1 MKTKLALTTFAA
13 ALALTASLPLVQA
26 AVPFAGTSAAFARQG
41 ADDGPNHDAND
52 DKGGKRGGKSRDDA
66 ATHDKNDDKG
76 GKRGGKSSDDSANHN
91 KNDHKGGTRG
101 GHK

>member
-13 ALALTASLPLVQA
+13 ALALTASLPLVQS

-52 DKGGKRGGKSRDDA
+52 DKGGKRGGKS
-66 ATHDKNDDKG
+66 
-76 GKRGGKSSDDSANHN
+76 SDDSANHN